1 IRRVQTRIDPAD
13 RLGQSA
19 GLQGIDTGNVWKERR
34 ERYDELLLRNA
45 VQPQSRQ
52 GQVLAEAIVKQAE
65 AGAQHSLGLARLAAA
80 QSPGDTDARRE
91 VLVIADIVLCLVAE
105 SQAER
110 KVRPHAPVVLREE
123 AQVVLIDVGNRRSA
137 GDGELAGSGAHL
149 LNLGHRKTLL
159 LKQKS

>member
-1 IRRVQTRIDPAD
+1 GVDTRRAQVMQRARVGVIQRDRDVFGELPVQADGRLNHIRRVQTRIDPAD

-65 AGAQHSLGLARLAAA
+65 AGAQHS
-80 QSPGDTDARRE
+80 
-91 VLVIADIVLCLVAE
+91 
-105 SQAER
+105 
-110 KVRPHAPVVLREE
+110 
-123 AQVVLIDVGNRRSA
+123 
-137 GDGELAGSGAHL
+137 
-149 LNLGHRKTLL
+149 
-159 LKQKS
+159 